1 MPVFINEVVVR
12 TRVQE
17 PLPAAGERPG
27 QGSSMTQDERAAF
40 MAEIARIVREYM
52 ERELDRAGE
61 R

>member
-1 MPVFINEVVVR
+1 MPVFINEMVVV

-17 PLPAAGERPG
+17 PLPPASERPG
-27 QGSSMTQDERAAF
+27 QGGMTQQERAKL
-40 MAEIARIVREYM
+40 MEEIARIVREYL

>member
-12 TRVQE
+12 TRVLE
-17 PLPAAGERPG
+17 PLPAASEGSG
-27 QGSSMTQDERAAF
+27 QGGRMSQDERAAF

>member
-12 TRVQE
+12 TRVLE
-17 PLPAAGERPG
+17 PLPAASEGCG
-27 QGSSMTQDERAAF
+27 QGGRMSQDERAAF